1 MRYFSSGLLT
11 ESTKMPSSS
20 MYRFGP
26 FPALEEAGAINGII
40 ASLSYRRWIQ
50 LAAVGLA
57 MVLVCGAL
65 VRKKIKKNAE
75 MTASLDSKY
84 DSQLTYGQRV
94 HAELTEP
101 LVKAPEQQSA

>member
-1 MRYFSSGLLT
+1 
-11 ESTKMPSSS
+11 

-26 FPALEEAGAINGII
+26 FPALELAEEAEAINGII

-65 VRKKIKKNAE
+65 VRKKIKNAE
-75 MTASLDSKY
+75 MTASLGSKCG
-84 DSQLTYGQRV
+84 SQLTYEQRE